1 MQSLLPTEPP
11 MMRRSAHVP
20 PRSTNWWLRQTSW
33 GWNLPGGAPLW
44 LREQAR
50 KSRLASWILLGLFIG
65 MLVLTPLAIG
75 DMRSQFILGLWIV
88 GLVGATALNRQ
99 GWVTAA
105 GVVLVALLSG
115 GILLANLA
123 SPIGLTMGELP
134 NFDAYVVSVVLAAT
148 LLPRLM
154 TFLVAAV
161 NTLLIVANYLFQP
174 HNANITQDAAL
185 YSSETVQTLSLLVR
199 PIALQLVLA
208 VVAYLWV
215 RGAEEAIRRAD
226 LAEEVVILQRRE
238 QTRTFALQEGVRYLQ
253 QALSQ
258 WVTGDVRHRIPAM
271 PDPVLEQ
278 VREDLNLFID
288 RFGPD
293 RQASFALYRLQEEAR
308 RLTMALEDWLS
319 GRPVVWPA
327 PSGTALD
334 RAMELLRVSRSRPP
348 SSSRTSLGPT
358 SGGLRSPDAQAP
370 YAPPMPPPPGLFE
383 EQPRRRMTDAPG
395 DYPPDPPGRMWPS

>member
-1 MQSLLPTEPP
+1 
-11 MMRRSAHVP
+11 
-20 PRSTNWWLRQTSW
+20 
-33 GWNLPGGAPLW
+33 LW
-44 LREQAR
+44 QREQAR
-50 KSRLASWILLGLFIG
+50 RSRLASWILLGLFIG
-65 MLVLTPLAIG
+65 MLILSPLAIG
-75 DMRSQFILGLWIV
+75 DTRSQLILGLWIV

-115 GILLANLA
+115 GILFANLA

-148 LLPRLM
+148 LLPRLL
-154 TFLVAAV
+154 TFLVAAA
-161 NTLLIVANYLFQP
+161 NTLLIVANYFFQP

-185 YSSETVQTLSLLVR
+185 YSSESVQTLSLLVR

-226 LAEEVVILQRRE
+226 LAEEIVALQRRE

-253 QALSQ
+253 QALSA

-288 RFGPD
+288 RFGPH

-327 PSGTALD
+327 PSGTELD
-334 RAMELLRVSRSRPP
+334 RAMELLRMSRSRPP
-348 SSSRTSLGPT
+348 SSPRTSLGPA
-358 SGGLRSPDAQAP
+358 SGGLPSPDRQPP
-370 YAPPMPPPPGLFE
+370 YSPPMQQGPSPFQDQG
-383 EQPRRRMTDAPG
+383 RRRMTDAPG